1 MEETE
6 ILHGKVVIQVLQQ
19 QKSGTVKA
27 LKVGTATITATSG
40 SETSSCTVNVVYE
53 NIKIGGNG
61 YSSISEVNLV
71 LSEHNSEKLFAK
83 VKDGKDAEVSNA
95 NVTWK
100 SSDTSIVTV
109 NNGTITAVKPG
120 TATITASAAGVTA
133 TCKVNVYAAP
143 VFADFSNAKYENSI
157 DTTYNETLK
166 ITNVKFGQK
175 SDASYHYIITSS
187 NTKPNVIKKS
197 NGEID
202 LDAMKNSMGNF
213 LVNEDENYMY
223 VNDISKYTELNQDI
237 YVWIIQQ
244 TGLEKNYYD
253 ESGNYISYSTKF
265 VVEGKKITRAELK
278 SVIRYFSV
286 ITTQDSENTSINFNF
301 PSNTENR
308 KFNIKIGKVT
318 DNSILSKIKNN
329 DYTGIKEL
337 LTYAK
342 NNDSVYSQ
350 TLTTTRRGWY
360 ESNTKL
366 LDGRKLLKDDSYYY
380 VYVKF
385 DDENGKYYPIEGVT
399 LAQAILYSTDTNDG
413 FSMYAYTDSNFKW
426 NNEMSSAPEANKGE
440 DNTTAKGNL
449 PQTGVGIGLT
459 VTITLVIAGS
469 VFVYNKYRKLKGI

>member
-1 MEETE
+1 
-6 ILHGKVVIQVLQQ
+6 
-19 QKSGTVKA
+19 
-27 LKVGTATITATSG
+27 
-40 SETSSCTVNVVYE
+40 
-53 NIKIGGNG
+53 
-61 YSSISEVNLV
+61 
-71 LSEHNSEKLFAK
+71 
-83 VKDGKDAEVSNA
+83 
-95 NVTWK
+95 
-100 SSDTSIVTV
+100 
-109 NNGTITAVKPG
+109 
-120 TATITASAAGVTA
+120 
-133 TCKVNVYAAP
+133 
-143 VFADFSNAKYENSI
+143 
-157 DTTYNETLK
+157 
-166 ITNVKFGQK
+166 
-175 SDASYHYIITSS
+175 
-187 NTKPNVIKKS
+187 
-197 NGEID
+197 
-202 LDAMKNSMGNF
+202 MKNSMGNF